1 MRAGSVVRQVPDGLA
16 IAQAALDFAPFPNP
30 CDLGC
35 SARASITEATFTGG
49 TGTYTAAGCD

>member
-1 MRAGSVVRQVPDGLA
+1 MVRQVPDGLA